1 MMTAPASLAEA
12 LAGRYRLE
20 HQIGRGGM
28 AIVYLAHDL
37 RHDRPVALKVLRP
50 ELAAALGS
58 ERFLREIRL
67 TARLD
72 HPHILPVLDSGE
84 DRGVLWYTMPYVRGE
99 TLRDLLQREPQLPLD
114 LALDLTHQIA
124 GALDHAHRDGV
135 VHRDLKPENILL
147 SESQARVADFGVARA
162 LDAAGGER
170 ITETGLVLGTP
181 AYMSPEQAVGES
193 TIDGRS
199 DQYSLGCV
207 LYEMLA
213 GEPPFSGPTPQ
224 VVIARR
230 MTGEIPAVRHL
241 RPAVP
246 AAVEQVVTRAL
257 ATIPDD
263 RFPSVGEFDRAL
275 RSAAFQRGP
284 GRWGWIATAAAAM
297 AVVAVAVTLAR
308 NHGQSRPLLEPVAST
323 LAIVPFGP
331 VVPDSELARL
341 GRELVIT
348 LGATLDGVGGIRV
361 ADAMAVLA
369 TDDPRATYSLR
380 QAAALGRR
388 LNSSGVVHGNLVRAG
403 QGVRLELGL
412 FSSTDLRPIARASV
426 TADPIS
432 LSVLTDSAAWSLLRQ
447 VWRSGTPP
455 SPSLEAVTTRSIPAL
470 RAFLDGERAM
480 AANDFMR
487 AADNFAQAIQADSTF
502 WLAYWRY
509 EFAQNWHGHQVDSA
523 VHAAYW
529 EHRARLPE
537 RDRMLIEAWTAKT
550 ENASLAALRAVV
562 ERFPTYWPAW
572 LLYQDQLVHEQ
583 PYLGTTYAD
592 ARAALER
599 LTALN
604 PDFLPGWIHLA
615 MVAVGQRDSV
625 ASGRALGQMARLGY
639 DSIAPRT
646 SVDLFLYFT
655 YLDRLV
661 RSGGAPDSV
670 LAERA
675 ARFVAG
681 PAGPVPPE
689 ALAGG
694 FSVFGFHRAQLD
706 VARRVLRRS
715 PDARTAAAQH
725 RGMAVA
731 WAARG
736 AWDSS
741 LAEAGHY
748 ADVSPDSEAAL
759 FGYRLAAVGTW
770 LGVVEPREA
779 AEWRRRAYRPI
790 AGPAGESEA
799 ELRWLD
805 GIVAAGRRDRAAL
818 RQARAALRSIR
829 LPSAAL
835 LDRSLAGFELR
846 MAGQRKAAADSLAGL
861 ELELADRT
869 GEEEAGSAHP
879 FFAGVDRLAAAR
891 WLSEEGED
899 VRAARLL
906 RWCEAEPPERWFEIR
921 QASRIVTGI
930 ANFERA
936 RIEAAAGRSGP
947 ARTYYG
953 RFLAEYDLPPPAHQW
968 MTRAAEAALR
978 PIEQR

>member
-1 MMTAPASLAEA
+1 MMTGPASLAEA

-99 TLRDLLQREPQLPLD
+99 TLRDLLQRERQLSLD
-114 LALDLTHQIA
+114 LALDLAHQIA

-147 SESQARVADFGVARA
+147 SENQARVADFGVARA

-170 ITETGLVLGTP
+170 ITETGLALGTP

-224 VVIARR
+224 AVIARR
-230 MTGEIPAVRHL
+230 MTGGIPAVRHL

-257 ATIPDD
+257 APIPDD

-284 GRWGWIATAAAAM
+284 GRWGWIAAAAAAM
-297 AVVAVAVTLAR
+297 AAVAVAVTLAR

-369 TDDPRATYSLR
+369 TDKPRATYSLQ

-388 LNSSGVVHGNLVRAG
+388 LNSSSVVHGNLVRAG

-509 EFAQNWHGHQVDSA
+509 EFAQNWHGHPVDSA
-523 VHAAYW
+523 VHATG
-529 EHRARLPE
+529 
-537 RDRMLIEAWTAKT
+537 DTASDT
-550 ENASLAALRAVV
+550 
-562 ERFPTYWPAW
+562 
-572 LLYQDQLVHEQ
+572 
-583 PYLGTTYAD
+583 
-592 ARAALER
+592 
-599 LTALN
+599 
-604 PDFLPGWIHLA
+604 
-615 MVAVGQRDSV
+615 
-625 ASGRALGQMARLGY
+625 
-639 DSIAPRT
+639 
-646 SVDLFLYFT
+646 
-655 YLDRLV
+655 
-661 RSGGAPDSV
+661 
-670 LAERA
+670 
-675 ARFVAG
+675 
-681 PAGPVPPE
+681 
-689 ALAGG
+689 AGG
-694 FSVFGFHRAQLD
+694 
-706 VARRVLRRS
+706 
-715 PDARTAAAQH
+715 TAS
-725 RGMAVA
+725 
-731 WAARG
+731 
-736 AWDSS
+736 DT
-741 LAEAGHY
+741 
-748 ADVSPDSEAAL
+748 
-759 FGYRLAAVGTW
+759 VGDD
-770 LGVVEPREA
+770 A
-779 AEWRRRAYRPI
+779 AEGRP
-790 AGPAGESEA
+790 
-799 ELRWLD
+799 
-805 GIVAAGRRDRAAL
+805 
-818 RQARAALRSIR
+818 
-829 LPSAAL
+829 
-835 LDRSLAGFELR
+835 
-846 MAGQRKAAADSLAGL
+846 ADTPTDKKVL
-861 ELELADRT
+861 
-869 GEEEAGSAHP
+869 
-879 FFAGVDRLAAAR
+879 
-891 WLSEEGED
+891 
-899 VRAARLL
+899 
-906 RWCEAEPPERWFEIR
+906 
-921 QASRIVTGI
+921 
-930 ANFERA
+930 
-936 RIEAAAGRSGP
+936 
-947 ARTYYG
+947 
-953 RFLAEYDLPPPAHQW
+953 
-968 MTRAAEAALR
+968 
-978 PIEQR
+978 

>member
-1 MMTAPASLAEA
+1 MMTGPASLAEA
-12 LAGRYRLE
+12 LADRYRLE

-99 TLRDLLQREPQLPLD
+99 TLRDLLRRETQLPLD
-114 LALDLTHQIA
+114 LALDLAHQIA
-124 GALDHAHRDGV
+124 GALDHAHHDGV

-170 ITETGLVLGTP
+170 ITETGLALGTP
-181 AYMSPEQAVGES
+181 AYMSPEQAVGDS
-193 TIDGRS
+193 AVDGRS

-207 LYEMLA
+207 LYEMLT
-213 GEPPFSGPTPQ
+213 GEPPFTGPTPQ
-224 VVIARR
+224 AVIAKR
-230 MTGEIPAVRHL
+230 MTGEIPSVRHL
-241 RPAVP
+241 RPTVP

-257 ATIPDD
+257 APIAAD

-275 RSAAFQRGP
+275 RSAAVTRGS
-284 GRWGWIATAAAAM
+284 GRRRWIVAASAAA
-297 AVVAVAVTLAR
+297 VLVAVTMAR
-308 NHGQSRPLLEPVAST
+308 DYGRPQPLLAPAAST
-323 LAIVPFGP
+323 LAVVPFGP

-369 TDDPRATYSLR
+369 TDDPRETYTLE

-388 LNSSGVVHGNLVRAG
+388 LNSSGVVYGNLVRAG

-412 FSSTDLRPIARASV
+412 FSTTDLRPIARASV
-426 TADPIS
+426 TADPVS

-447 VWRSGTPP
+447 VWRSGAPP

-470 RAFLDGERAM
+470 RAFLEGERAM

-509 EFAQNWHGHQVDSA
+509 EFAQNWHGHPVDSA
-523 VHAAYW
+523 IHAAYW

-537 RDRMLIEAWTAKT
+537 RDRMLIEAWTAET

-615 MVAVGQRDSV
+615 VVAVGQRDSV

-675 ARFVAG
+675 ARLVATG
-681 PAGPVPPE
+681 AGPVPPE
-689 ALAGG
+689 ALAVG

-741 LAEAGHY
+741 LAEASLY
-748 ADVSPDSEAAL
+748 ADMSPDSEAAL

-770 LGVVEPREA
+770 LGVVDPREA
-779 AEWRRRAYRPI
+779 AEWRRRASRPI
-790 AGPAGESEA
+790 AGPAGESTA
-799 ELRWLD
+799 ELGWLD

-818 RQARAALRSIR
+818 RQARAALRAIR

-869 GEEEAGSAHP
+869 GEVEAGSAHP

-906 RWCEAEPPERWFEIR
+906 RWCEAAPPERWFEIR

-936 RIEAAAGRSGP
+936 RIETAAGRAGP
-947 ARTYYG
+947 ARTYY
-953 RFLAEYDLPPPAHQW
+953 RQFLAEYDLPPPAHRW

-978 PIEQR
+978 PIEER